1 MRRRGGP
8 SVKAGARP
16 GTVRGKKRRV
26 RHLYAASQDAVF
38 HRGYTAGYHA
48 AYPAGLEE
56 GRAAGL
62 VSYRQPWEGC
72 SIIIPTYNQVKL
84 LKDCIESIR
93 QFTPELHEIIVI
105 DNASTDGTAEYLHAM
120 RGQLRYRINAEN
132 IGFAGG
138 VNQGLRMARGSTL
151 LLLNNDT
158 VVTRGWLGNLLR
170 CLHSDERI
178 GLVGPMTNYISG
190 EQLEPVSY
198 TSVEEM
204 HRFAKGYNV
213 PDESRWK
220 RTTRIT
226 GFCLLLRR
234 QVFDR
239 LGYFDEGFEKGNCED
254 DDFCLRVRL
263 LGHELVIAGDTFIHH
278 VGSVSV
284 KALGDEQ
291 GEVYGRNQ
299 DYYGRKWGNPHEL
312 PGEVVS
318 FSEGFRDMSLLYP
331 REALVQSYTGRLFW
345 VRDGVRHPVDGPG
358 DPILP
363 AVRLSHIEL
372 RHLPVG
378 AAVTAAEIHS
388 AWSDG
393 GAGLPPEGA
402 LLRGEGDHLYLHE
415 QGTLRRFTSPYA
427 AEVWGAGRP
436 GPLALDPQLGS
447 QLPRGLPVIPP
458 VTLKADNL

>member
-1 MRRRGGP
+1 MRGRGGP
-8 SVKAGARP
+8 QVKAAARP
-16 GTVRGKKRRV
+16 GIVRGKTRRS
-26 RHLYAASQDAVF
+26 RHLRAGTRADVF
-38 HRGYTAGYHA
+38 SRGYSAGYHA
-48 AYPAGLEE
+48 GYPAGLEQ

-62 VSYRQPWEGC
+62 QSYRQPWEGC
-72 SIIIPTYNQVKL
+72 SIIIPTYNQAGL
-84 LKDCIESIR
+84 LKACIESIR
-93 QFTPELHEIIVI
+93 QYTPEPHEIIVI
-105 DNASTDGTAEYLHAM
+105 DNASTDGTAEYLQSM
-120 RGQLRYRINAEN
+120 RGQLRFRINAEN

-138 VNQGLRMARGSTL
+138 VNQGMRMARGSTL

-158 VVTRGWLGNLLR
+158 VVTQGWLGNLLR

-190 EQLEPVSY
+190 EQLQPVSY
-198 TSVEEM
+198 ASMKEM
-204 HRFAKGYNV
+204 HRFAREFNV
-213 PDESRWK
+213 PDASRW
-220 RTTRIT
+220 RPTTRIT

-234 QVFDR
+234 ELFDR

-284 KALGDEQ
+284 KALGTEM

-299 DYYGRKWGNPHEL
+299 DYYGRKWGDAQAL
-312 PGEVVS
+312 PGETANV
-318 FSEGFRDMSLLYP
+318 SEGFLDTFRLYP

-345 VRDGVRHPVDGPG
+345 LRGGVRHPVDGPG
-358 DPILP
+358 VPGIP

-378 AAVTAAEIHS
+378 EAVAAAEIQS
-388 AWSDG
+388 AWSESD
-393 GAGLPPEGA
+393 AGLPPEGA
-402 LLRGEGDHLYLHE
+402 LLRGEDDHLYLHE
-415 QGTLRRFTSPYA
+415 QGTLRRFTSPHA

-436 GPLALDPQLGS
+436 GPLPLDPQLAS
-447 QLPRGLPVIPP
+447 RLPRGLPLIAP